1 MHANECKKK
10 QQPVIYSVDSVPREE
25 DKNYEIEEDKNVE
38 IFTDGD
44 VTYWI
49 QKTNTISSKA
59 LS

>member
-44 VTYWI
+44 VTY
-49 QKTNTISSKA
+49 
-59 LS
+59 